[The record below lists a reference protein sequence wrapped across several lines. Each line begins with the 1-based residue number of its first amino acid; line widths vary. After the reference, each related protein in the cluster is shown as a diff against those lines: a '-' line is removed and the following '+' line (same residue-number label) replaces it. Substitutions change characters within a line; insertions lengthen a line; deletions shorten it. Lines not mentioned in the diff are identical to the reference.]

1 MGFPHSDTC
10 GSTLI
15 CSSPQLFAA
24 YRVLLRLPMPRH
36 SPCALSSLNFM
47 SSANLFRLKCSCDSL
62 VTVLIFRSSTRY
74 VVVVTLCVST
84 SVILLDLLFL
94 HLCFIQFSRYI
105 SFRLSP
111 FMVFGFICRGP
122 RPHCG
127 SWRFDNFASG
137 SLSSGSQRPLV
148 LDFAAVH
155 DRTVVLGASLTSLP
169 AAFLQVPKKLWFSI
183 LPRSTTAGGLKWART
198 TDLALI
204 RRTL

>member
-111 FMVFGFICRGP
+111 FVVFGFICRGP

-127 SWRFDNFASG
+127 SWRFVNFASG
-137 SLSSGSQRPLV
+137 SLSSGSQKALV
-148 LDFAAVH
+148 LDSAAVH
-155 DRTVVLGASLTSLP
+155 DRWWA
-169 AAFLQVPKKLWFSI
+169 QVGSNHRPC
-183 LPRSTTAGGLKWART
+183 AYQAHA
-198 TDLALI
+198 LAC
-204 RRTL
+204 

>member
-36 SPCALSSLNFM
+36 SPCALFSLNFM

-111 FMVFGFICRGP
+111 FVVFWLFV
-122 RPHCG
+122 
-127 SWRFDNFASG
+127 NFASG
-137 SLSSGSQRPLV
+137 NLSSGSQKTLV

>member
-36 SPCALSSLNFM
+36 SPCALFSLNFM
-47 SSANLFRLKCSCDSL
+47 SSANLFRLKCSCDSS

-111 FMVFGFICRGP
+111 FVVFDINCRGP

-127 SWRFDNFASG
+127 SWRFVNFASG
-137 SLSSGSQRPLV
+137 SLSSGFQKALV
-148 LDFAAVH
+148 LDSAAVH
-155 DRTVVLGASLTSLP
+155 DRWWA
-169 AAFLQVPKKLWFSI
+169 QVGSNHRPC
-183 LPRSTTAGGLKWART
+183 AYQAHA
-198 TDLALI
+198 LAC
-204 RRTL
+204 

>member
-105 SFRLSP
+105 SFRLP
-111 FMVFGFICRGP
+111 PYVVFWLFV
-122 RPHCG
+122 
-127 SWRFDNFASG
+127 NFASG
-137 SLSSGSQRPLV
+137 SLSSGSQKALV
-148 LDFAAVH
+148 LGFAAVH
-155 DRTVVLGASLTSLP
+155 DRWWA
-169 AAFLQVPKKLWFSI
+169 QVGSNHRPC
-183 LPRSTTAGGLKWART
+183 AYQAHA
-198 TDLALI
+198 LAC
-204 RRTL
+204 

>member
-36 SPCALSSLNFM
+36 SPCALFSLNFM
-47 SSANLFRLKCSCDSL
+47 SFANLFRLKCSCDSL

-111 FMVFGFICRGP
+111 FVVFDINCR
-122 RPHCG
+122 C
-127 SWRFDNFASG
+127 A
-137 SLSSGSQRPLV
+137 
-148 LDFAAVH
+148 H

-183 LPRSTTAGGLKWART
+183 LPRFTTAGGLKWART

>member
-36 SPCALSSLNFM
+36 SPCALFSLNFM

-111 FMVFGFICRGP
+111 FVVFDIYCRGP
-122 RPHCG
+122 RPLVG
-127 SWRFDNFASG
+127 
-137 SLSSGSQRPLV
+137 SSGLEPPTLRLSGARSSLLSYEPMVLFSPFPTLV
-148 LDFAAVH
+148 EMKRFEL
-155 DRTVVLGASLTSLP
+155 LTP
-169 AAFLQVPKKLWFSI
+169 CLQGRCSPN
-183 LPRSTTAGGLKWART
+183 
-198 TDLALI
+198 
-204 RRTL
+204 